1 MVKIVQSLKIHNT
14 LSGKKEEFE
23 PIDIDHVKIY
33 ACGPTVYNFA
43 HIGNA
48 RMAVVFDNFVR
59 LLRYL
64 YPKVTYVSNITDI
77 DDKIIEAANKQKVP
91 YKDITEKYSKI
102 YNADMAKLN
111 VLVPDIQPKA
121 TEYISE
127 MIELISD
134 LIHKGHAYEKE
145 GHVLFHVLSYS
156 NYGLLSKR
164 NRDEQI
170 AGSRVEIAPFKK
182 DPADFVLWKPS
193 TEDQPG
199 WDSPWG
205 FGRPGWH
212 TECSAMSEKTLG
224 LPFDIH
230 GGGRDLTF
238 PHHENEIAQS
248 CCSSADIENPN
259 SYATYWM
266 HNGFVTIDNEKMSK
280 SLNNILLVDDLIKD
294 YSGEVLRLTLLS
306 SHYRQGLDW
315 NDRILHQ
322 SKKLL
327 NKMYR
332 ALKELEHIKVNIDEI
347 ESPPQNILEALCDDL
362 NTPKVLME
370 LNGLLGNLED
380 KTQSEKKSIKID
392 LLSSGNI
399 LGILQEDPNSWLKI
413 GQAQDEVDSETIEK
427 LIESRNKARAN
438 KDFEMA
444 DSIRDELGSMGI
456 EIEDTST
463 GTIWKSS

>member
-1 MVKIVQSLKIHNT
+1 MVLIVQSLKIHNT
-14 LSGKKEEFE
+14 LSGKKEEFNPLNPE
-23 PIDIDHVKIY
+23 HIKIY

-48 RMAVVFDNFVR
+48 RMAVVFDNLVR

-77 DDKIIEAANKQKVP
+77 DDKIIDAANTLNVP
-91 YKDITEKYSKI
+91 FKDITEKYADI
-102 YNADMAKLN
+102 YNTDMAKLG
-111 VLVPDIQPKA
+111 VLIPDIQPKA
-121 TEYISE
+121 TEYIPE

-134 LIHKGHAYEKE
+134 LINKDHAYERE
-145 GHVLFHVLSYS
+145 GHVLFDVLSYP
-156 NYGLLSKR
+156 NYGLLSNR

-193 TEDQPG
+193 SKDQPG

-212 TECSAMSEKTLG
+212 TECSAMSQKTLG

-259 SYATYWM
+259 SYSNYWM
-266 HNGFVTIDNEKMSK
+266 HNGFVTVNSEKMSK
-280 SLNNILLVDDLIKD
+280 SLNNILLVDDLIKG
-294 YSGEVLRLTLLS
+294 YSGEVLRLALLS

-315 NDRILHQ
+315 NDGILHQ
-322 SKKLL
+322 AKKLL
-327 NKMYR
+327 DKMYR
-332 ALKELEHIKVNIDEI
+332 ILRDLENIALSEADLINPPNNII
-347 ESPPQNILEALCDDL
+347 EALCDDL

-370 LNGLLGNLED
+370 LNTLLGDISN
-380 KTQSEKKSIKID
+380 KTDDEKKNIKIS

-399 LGILQEDPNSWLKI
+399 LGILQEDPSSWLKI
-413 GQAQDEVDSETIEK
+413 GITKNTIEPEAIDK
-427 LIESRNKARAN
+427 LIESRNKARAD
-438 KDFEMA
+438 KDFKLA
-444 DSIRDELGSMGI
+444 DSIRDQLSSMGI
-456 EIEDTST
+456 EIEDTSS
-463 GTIWKSS
+463 GTIWKSI